1 MDFLRR
7 FFLRLTEPSTWGAVS
22 VLSLGFGA
30 AHEDWQSVL
39 HPVAFGAVM
48 LGIFLPKPKSEHRPS
63 RPGRSCRYKSERRRP
78 CS

>member
-30 AHEDWQSVL
+30 TRD
-39 HPVAFGAVM
+39 
-48 LGIFLPKPKSEHRPS
+48 
-63 RPGRSCRYKSERRRP
+63 RRRIFP
-78 CS
+78 GGYAPPH